1 MSLLVELISCK
12 LCKATIEI
20 PPLPVIVGE
29 TAEQKGMRI
38 GALELATLIKHLSKS
53 HPDMRDH
60 SIAWANVF
68 SEFYFLA
75 QFDLKDCQMLLDRYD
90 AQRLLLLGLCQRPT
104 PETEDFPGH
113 PATPEVVTYYEETER
128 VAELEKAG
136 YTITRGFLGGEVASF
151 ALMRCLRRGDVQPR
165 RIAFSGSTPQI
176 YLREFSSSF
185 RIEKFRSDAVRHTTA
200 RGNGRWI
207 VVSGGKAKKVASI
220 EDPTTNDKRNT
231 RRFPWHG
238 AVYPGAQATE
248 AGRPMEAPAR
258 NARPRQGL
266 LCGYLAHG
274 RDIYARRKHIAERLG
289 VSCRTVSPLHRLP
302 GC

>member
-90 AQRLLLLGLCQRPT
+90 AQRLLLLGLCQRDTPATGDFAGSKPT
-104 PETEDFPGH
+104 PE
-113 PATPEVVTYYEETER
+113 AIYALYEENQR
-128 VAELEKAG
+128 IAELEKAG
-136 YTITRGFLGGEVASF
+136 YTITRGFLG
-151 ALMRCLRRGDVQPR
+151 
-165 RIAFSGSTPQI
+165 
-176 YLREFSSSF
+176 
-185 RIEKFRSDAVRHTTA
+185 EKSK
-200 RGNGRWI
+200 
-207 VVSGGKAKKVASI
+207 VS
-220 EDPTTNDKRNT
+220 
-231 RRFPWHG
+231 
-238 AVYPGAQATE
+238 
-248 AGRPMEAPAR
+248 
-258 NARPRQGL
+258 L
-266 LCGYLAHG
+266 
-274 RDIYARRKHIAERLG
+274 
-289 VSCRTVSPLHRLP
+289 
-302 GC
+302 